1 MEEFPA
7 NGQNLK
13 KKIKKKYENR
23 IRLVGWT
30 GRRRRTDILHRKQ
43 RTTID
48 RATYGSTIIDTDLLE
63 SKDDTG
69 PRRSVIRQGYT
80 ISCNFLEYNF
90 PQSIFFSL
98 WYFTRT
104 LPNSVTLTVIFSGH
118 ERGANNVFSSLLEN
132 IGRIYS
138 LHFSALVLSKSS
150 KKNNSTWNLWS
161 QNSG

>member
-1 MEEFPA
+1 M
-7 NGQNLK
+7 
-13 KKIKKKYENR
+13 
-23 IRLVGWT
+23 
-30 GRRRRTDILHRKQ
+30 
-43 RTTID
+43 
-48 RATYGSTIIDTDLLE
+48 E

-132 IGRIYS
+132 IGRICS

-150 KKNNSTWNLWS
+150 KKNNSTWNLRS
-161 QNSG
+161 QNSGWKVGDQKRTRSMSVDYATFDVSDLCGQRLVIRSCAQTTIQ